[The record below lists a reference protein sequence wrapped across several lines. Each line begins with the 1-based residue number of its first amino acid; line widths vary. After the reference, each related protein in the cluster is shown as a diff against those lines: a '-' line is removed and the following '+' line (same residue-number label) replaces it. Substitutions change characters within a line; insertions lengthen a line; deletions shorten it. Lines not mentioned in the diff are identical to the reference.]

1 MNASQTLSRWFAAG
15 ALAVLLAG
23 CAGKAPEP
31 EITPAE
37 NAVTPRPL
45 EVMPLK
51 GYAPEQQLALALV
64 SHYLGAPLYRMSN
77 PLPMSRDYRLT
88 GTLRSPNGQQVIV
101 MLRHPQQPRW
111 ALVTLTAAPGAVMNA
126 FDVLRN
132 GQPGH
137 ALVLKNMRICLVE
150 GADQPPVWGGT
161 GWAFSKTG
169 PGRFE
174 CSGQTNGSLY
184 QPYSG
189 MPGMMGVYA
198 EAGDTVLYGER
209 WPLLREIAAGLVAV
223 FPNLEVPRIR

>member
-1 MNASQTLSRWFAAG
+1 
-15 ALAVLLAG
+15 
-23 CAGKAPEP
+23 
-31 EITPAE
+31 
-37 NAVTPRPL
+37 
-45 EVMPLK
+45 
-51 GYAPEQQLALALV
+51 
-64 SHYLGAPLYRMSN
+64 
-77 PLPMSRDYRLT
+77 MSRDYRLT

-126 FDVLRN
+126 FDVVRN